1 MFETEIIFSTKK
13 GIANRKFWIIYT
25 FFQILFLGDC
35 FSNFFFDSQLWW
47 LKFFFSPPLA
57 PPPPSR
63 RHRQKLPVALT
74 IFLVILLL
82 ANMYL
87 QLFNRHSITQSNNE
101 NLKRSCKIYSKLT
114 IKTAER
120 QQWSRSVLLLSILKR
135 LYTLFL
141 VFLLLTLVGLILA
154 RTYKISVDFYPL

>member
-1 MFETEIIFSTKK
+1 M
-13 GIANRKFWIIYT
+13 NHLY
-25 FFQILFLGDC
+25 FLPNFVFRGLLQQ
-35 FSNFFFDSQLWW
+35 FFFRQSIMMAEVFLQPA
-47 LKFFFSPPLA
+47 SPPPPPA

>member
-57 PPPPSR
+57 NPSPPFR

-114 IKTAER
+114 IKTPER
-120 QQWSRSVLLLSILKR
+120 QQWSRSVLFIVNFEKII
-135 LYTLFL
+135 YI
-141 VFLLLTLVGLILA
+141 VFGIFIA
-154 RTYKISVDFYPL
+154 DFSWVNTG